1 MKNKTKQ
8 GLSYSVTEMK
18 QSPMTIF
25 EKAQEK
31 NQGIYIYNRNT
42 VAGVIVS
49 AKQYEMLV
57 NKKVKK
63 TKKDQKLSGLK
74 QMVRETIAFG
84 SLITTKNLDDQLVS
98 LGFITKKVGSDDY
111 TEIMTEL
118 NETGKIKYDLQK
130 KEDRTKIFAEVIGEQ
145 SNQSKWPD
153 KLIVKKVYI
162 REVGTEVL
170 SSENQEKVRSSSNHY
185 VPRDST
191 Q

>member
-98 LGFITKKVGSDDY
+98 LGFITKKVGIDDY

-162 REVGTEVL
+162 REVGTNTHEGH
-170 SSENQEKVRSSSNHY
+170 SPHQTE
-185 VPRDST
+185 
-191 Q
+191 

>member
-170 SSENQEKVRSSSNHY
+170 STENQEKVRSSSNHY